1 LFIRLEKRIMKKYLA
16 LLFISAVAVNLHGQT
31 KFRDQRDGY
40 LYRIISVQGV
50 TWMAENLR
58 FKAPQGASYFD
69 NNQSNLEKYGMLYDW
84 KTAVKVCPPGWRL
97 PTGAEYQSLLTNN
110 EENGNW
116 KGKPADPNSFGIQLG
131 GMQDHEGNFT
141 ELDEAA
147 YFWTSTEYDREN
159 AEYFSYMLV
168 TDKMVVDVSRRED
181 MADIHGAEKTNKYSV
196 RCVKGK

>member
-1 LFIRLEKRIMKKYLA
+1 MKKYLA
-16 LLFISAVAVNLHGQT
+16 FLFISSALVSLNGQT
-31 KFRDQRDGY
+31 KFRDQRDSY
-40 LYRIISVQGV
+40 LYRTITVQGV

-58 FKAPQGASYFD
+58 FKSPQGASYFD
-69 NNQSNLEKYGMLYDW
+69 NSLSNLEKYGMLYDW
-84 KTAVKVCPPGWRL
+84 KAAVKACPPGWRL
-97 PTGAEYQSLLTNN
+97 PTGAEYQSLLNNN
-110 EENGNW
+110 EEKGTW
-116 KGKPADPNSFGIQLG
+116 KNKPSDPNSFGIQLG

-147 YFWTSTEYDREN
+147 YFWTGTEYDREN

-168 TDKMVVDVSRRED
+168 TDKTVVDVSRRED

>member
-1 LFIRLEKRIMKKYLA
+1 MKRYLA
-16 LLFISAVAVNLHGQT
+16 FLFISAAVVSLNGQT
-31 KFRDQRDGY
+31 RFRDQRDNY
-40 LYRIISVQGV
+40 LYRTITVQGV

-58 FKAPQGASYFD
+58 FKSPQGAACFD
-69 NNQSNLEKYGMLYDW
+69 NNQSNLDKYGMLYDW

-97 PTGAEYQSLLTNN
+97 PTGAEYQTLLNNN
-110 EENGNW
+110 EEKGSW
-116 KGKPADPNSFGIQLG
+116 KNKPSDPNSFGIQLG

-147 YFWTSTEYDREN
+147 YFWTGTEYDREN

-168 TDKMVVDVSRRED
+168 TDKTIVDVSRKED
-181 MADIHGAEKTNKYSV
+181 MTDIHGAEKTNKYSV

>member
-1 LFIRLEKRIMKKYLA
+1 MKKVLA
-16 LLFISAVAVNLHGQT
+16 LLFMSAVIGSLYGQT

-40 LYRIISVQGV
+40 LYKIINIQGM

-58 FKAPQGASYFD
+58 FKVPNGSTYFD
-69 NNQSNLEKYGMLYDW
+69 NNQSNLEKYGMLYEW
-84 KTAVKVCPPGWRL
+84 KTAVKACPPGWRL
-97 PTGAEYQSLLTNN
+97 PTGAEYQLLMNRN
-110 EENGNW
+110 EENGSW
-116 KGKPADPNSFGIQLG
+116 KSKPADPNSFAIQLG

-168 TDKMVVDVSRRED
+168 TDKTVIDVSRKED
-181 MADIHGAEKTNKYSV
+181 MADIHGAEKTNRYSV

>member
-1 LFIRLEKRIMKKYLA
+1 MKKYLA
-16 LLFISAVAVNLHGQT
+16 VLFISAAVVSVFGQT

-40 LYRIISVQGV
+40 LYKTLTVQGV

-58 FKAPQGASYFD
+58 FKAAQGSSYFD
-69 NNQSNLEKYGMLYDW
+69 NNPVNLSKYGMLYDW

-97 PTGAEYQSLLTNN
+97 PTGAEYQTMMNNN
-110 EENGNW
+110 EEKGTW
-116 KGKPADPNSFGIQLG
+116 KNKPSDTNSFGIQLG

-141 ELDEAA
+141 ELEEAA
-147 YFWTSTEYDREN
+147 YFWTGTEYDREN

-168 TDKMVVDVSRRED
+168 TDKTVVDVSRKED

-196 RCVKGK
+196 RCVKGR

>member
-1 LFIRLEKRIMKKYLA
+1 MKKYLA
-16 LLFISAVAVNLHGQT
+16 FLFISAAFVSLNGQT

-40 LYRIISVQGV
+40 VYRTITVQGV

-58 FKAPQGASYFD
+58 YKSPQGASFFD

-84 KTAVKVCPPGWRL
+84 KAAVKACPPGWRL
-97 PTGAEYQSLLTNN
+97 PTGAEYQSLLNSN
-110 EENGNW
+110 EEKDAW
-116 KGKPADPNSFGIQLG
+116 KSKPSDPNSFGIQLG
-131 GMQDHEGNFT
+131 GMQDHEGNYT

-147 YFWTSTEYDREN
+147 YFWTGTEYDREN

-168 TDKMVVDVSRRED
+168 TDKTVVDVSRKED
-181 MADIHGAEKTNKYSV
+181 MTDIHGAEKTNKYSV

>member
-1 LFIRLEKRIMKKYLA
+1 MKKFIVLFI
-16 LLFISAVAVNLHGQT
+16 ISAGAVSVFGQT
-31 KFRDQRDGY
+31 KLRDQRDGN
-40 LYRIISVQGV
+40 LYRTVTVQGI

-58 FKAPQGASYFD
+58 YKAPQGSYYFD
-69 NNQSNLEKYGMLYDW
+69 NNAVNLQKYGMLYDW
-84 KTAVKVCPPGWRL
+84 KTAVKACPPGWRL
-97 PTGAEYQSLLTNN
+97 PTGAEYQTLMTVN
-110 EENGNW
+110 EEKGTW
-116 KGKPADPNSFGIQLG
+116 KNKASDPNSFGMQLG

-141 ELDEAA
+141 ELEEAG

-168 TDKMVVDVSRRED
+168 TDTPVVDVSRKED

>member
-1 LFIRLEKRIMKKYLA
+1 MKKYL
-16 LLFISAVAVNLHGQT
+16 LLVIITAAVLSAKGQT
-31 KFRDQRDGY
+31 KLRDQRDGS
-40 LYRIISVQGV
+40 LYKTITVGGV

-58 FKAPQGASYFD
+58 FKALGGSYYFD
-69 NNQSNLEKYGMLYDW
+69 NSPANLEKYGLLYDW
-84 KTAVKVCPPGWRL
+84 KTALKACPPGWRL
-97 PTGAEYQSLLTNN
+97 PTGAEYQALMSTN
-110 EENGNW
+110 EEGGAW
-116 KGKPADPNSFGIQLG
+116 KAKPSDPNSFGIQLG

-168 TDKMVVDVSRRED
+168 TDKPVLDVSRKED